1 MTDAKAVRWL
11 LQQCWSS
18 PPGAAKVA
26 LAEQAI
32 QHADALDDPE
42 LSFDARMTATEAYQR
57 SGEQARTF
65 VTFAWCLAEYDR
77 HPDRYQNWYSLLLWH
92 FKYVVSALTTFPEVP
107 LDRTY
112 AVLDDMQRRYQAGG
126 HSLHAVYQYR
136 WLVAEHIGDRQAAD
150 DWYQKWFTAP
160 RDEHSDCIGCDPTSK
175 VAHLVARG
183 RDEEAVALA
192 QPVLDRTFTCTEQPQ
207 SILTELL
214 VPYLRTGRLEQ
225 AVHAHRAAYRAQR
238 DHRVNLTGIAEHLHF
253 CAVTGNQ
260 VRGLELME
268 RHLRWLER
276 PPSPFAAMRFAAA
289 AALVLRRLV
298 DEGHG
303 DHEVKGAD
311 ATVAVLADR
320 LAERATE
327 LAARFD
333 HRNGTTHQ
341 SSLVEQLLTA
351 EPLVEYL
358 PLSPTAARLHARLT
372 LAPTPTPEA
381 VDLAPDA
388 PVADVLAVAERQLRR
403 GNLSAAEALW
413 HRLTRDRQ
421 VDEELSP
428 AERGRWEEVHGLLLS
443 HQRDLEGAE
452 AAWRRAEAIF
462 AATGDEVHQQ
472 LVLARVGLVRC
483 MIDDSEDGA
492 ELVEGATSY
501 LLAHGDTEQKLAALN
516 LLASL
521 RLAQSRPD
529 AALTALDEAAG
540 YAADSGDPLLSA
552 DVAARR
558 VTCLFA
564 LGHPDRYEVVA
575 QVREQCRAVGSPLL
589 CGVTI
594 QHGIAL
600 AEGGQLEA
608 ALDAFD
614 EALSVATDF
623 RGRFDALLGRGQ
635 VRCAMGQ
642 AAEALP
648 DLVEAVAEATEHGTV
663 ADMAFARFELAQAY
677 HEADR
682 LLDAAEAGEEA
693 LAGLIRLG
701 AQDAADRCRYLLV
714 TVYRA
719 MGQWEPALAMLD
731 TLVTNLDG
739 FDNLRARSSMHEEA
753 GDLLFQS
760 DRDAEAAQR
769 YQAAVAGYQ
778 AAGEVLDQV
787 RAARKHVAALR
798 WSGRVEEALE
808 ALSTAEDVAAKLP
821 ADTAGAEYQ
830 QAKLTYEGAGLLGAI
845 GRESEAMERID
856 GVAAT
861 LRRLEALT
869 DAAMADLLH
878 GELLLRC
885 GDAATAEVRLRAAL
899 HELPRSAG
907 PARHGAWLLAEALTR
922 LGRDTEAAAVRDEYG
937 LVE

>member
-1 MTDAKAVRWL
+1 M
-11 LQQCWSS
+11 
-18 PPGAAKVA
+18 
-26 LAEQAI
+26 
-32 QHADALDDPE
+32 
-42 LSFDARMTATEAYQR
+42 
-57 SGEQARTF
+57 
-65 VTFAWCLAEYDR
+65 
-77 HPDRYQNWYSLLLWH
+77 
-92 FKYVVSALTTFPEVP
+92 
-107 LDRTY
+107 
-112 AVLDDMQRRYQAGG
+112 
-126 HSLHAVYQYR
+126 
-136 WLVAEHIGDRQAAD
+136 
-150 DWYQKWFTAP
+150 
-160 RDEHSDCIGCDPTSK
+160 
-175 VAHLVARG
+175 
-183 RDEEAVALA
+183 
-192 QPVLDRTFTCTEQPQ
+192 
-207 SILTELL
+207 
-214 VPYLRTGRLEQ
+214 
-225 AVHAHRAAYRAQR
+225 
-238 DHRVNLTGIAEHLHF
+238 
-253 CAVTGNQ
+253 
-260 VRGLELME
+260 
-268 RHLRWLER
+268 
-276 PPSPFAAMRFAAA
+276 
-289 AALVLRRLV
+289 
-298 DEGHG
+298 
-303 DHEVKGAD
+303 
-311 ATVAVLADR
+311 
-320 LAERATE
+320 
-327 LAARFD
+327 
-333 HRNGTTHQ
+333 
-341 SSLVEQLLTA
+341 
-351 EPLVEYL
+351 
-358 PLSPTAARLHARLT
+358 
-372 LAPTPTPEA
+372 
-381 VDLAPDA
+381 
-388 PVADVLAVAERQLRR
+388 
-403 GNLSAAEALW
+403 
-413 HRLTRDRQ
+413 
-421 VDEELSP
+421 
-428 AERGRWEEVHGLLLS
+428 
-443 HQRDLEGAE
+443 
-452 AAWRRAEAIF
+452 
-462 AATGDEVHQQ
+462 
-472 LVLARVGLVRC
+472 
-483 MIDDSEDGA
+483 
-492 ELVEGATSY
+492 
-501 LLAHGDTEQKLAALN
+501 
-516 LLASL
+516 LASL

-899 HELPRSAG
+899 HELPRGAG
-907 PARHGAWLLAEALTR
+907 PARHGAWLLAEALTAAGSR
-922 LGRDTEAAAVRDEYG
+922 HRGGGRTGRVRPGGVGTARPISSRSSPIDYRGVLPIGHAGGEPIDGGATVKGDRVEIVVDGGGTPLKYEVTATRAG
-937 LVE
+937 RRVETSIGRGVVEVAEVTRSGRVVRTARFMASRVLALVEHPVPRPEPGDVAA